1 VLTQTTMTIAWCVIF
16 FFASAG
22 ASSAY
27 LSVSELFPLE
37 ARAMAISLF
46 YAFGTGLAAF
56 APTLFGAL
64 IQSASRANVNYG
76 YSIGAGLMLA
86 AGIIAIFLAVPAER
100 RALEDLASPY
110 TAVRGRGPTSI
121 AAPARAS

>member
-1 VLTQTTMTIAWCVIF
+1 
-16 FFASAG
+16 
-22 ASSAY
+22 
-27 LSVSELFPLE
+27 
-37 ARAMAISLF
+37 
-46 YAFGTGLAAF
+46 
-56 APTLFGAL
+56 
-64 IQSASRANVNYG
+64 
-76 YSIGAGLMLA
+76 MLA